1 MACGQQSSLTHWV
14 SWNLAVSPP
23 AHLLPMTWRSPGWWA
38 GFVSAPLVSQDK
50 GNLTAVFV
58 QKKYLLPWN
67 HPVFPTDVQ
76 SLITSVPALAAA
88 RSWAGL
94 SLAGILSCYIWRLS
108 FSHSYGL
115 CHQVIWHQRG
125 LWDLFL
131 DVGESSDFWESQQRH
146 CWLCL
151 LLGGDFYIYFIQM
164 HTVTLETVF
173 FFGCFLHDRIVL
185 HADWLWNV

>member
-1 MACGQQSSLTHWV
+1 MEEPRMV
-14 SWNLAVSPP
+14 SRVCLS
-23 AHLLPMTWRSPGWWA
+23 TT
-38 GFVSAPLVSQDK
+38 VSQDK